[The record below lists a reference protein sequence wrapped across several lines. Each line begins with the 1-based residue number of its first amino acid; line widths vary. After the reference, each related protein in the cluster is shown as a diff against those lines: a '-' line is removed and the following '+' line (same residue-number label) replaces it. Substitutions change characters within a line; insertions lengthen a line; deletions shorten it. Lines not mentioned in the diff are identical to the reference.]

1 MCHEPEHFGSHST
14 HSGCLLP
21 EQPVRV
27 LGLDMHDAVPL
38 AVVATLRLQSR
49 SLFLID
55 SPGSHTMVWP
65 PGHAQAS
72 TAGRLPSS
80 VTVDRVADI
89 PGGRYHTQRPSVG
102 GGQHEVSEKRII
114 AAIDCMLGWKSI
126 STRFLARCLT
136 NQGLIDA
143 LGVGIDHGE
152 RGGGTICPGWDAHT
166 PLKSALP
173 SGADTALSDR
183 WGRVR
188 YK

>member
-1 MCHEPEHFGSHST
+1 
-14 HSGCLLP
+14 
-21 EQPVRV
+21 
-27 LGLDMHDAVPL
+27 
-38 AVVATLRLQSR
+38 
-49 SLFLID
+49 
-55 SPGSHTMVWP
+55 MVWP
-65 PGHAQAS
+65 PDHAQAS

-89 PGGRYHTQRPSVG
+89 PGGRYRTQRPSVG

-114 AAIDCMLGWKSI
+114 AAIDCMLGWKLI
-126 STRFLARCLT
+126 STRFLARFLT

-152 RGGGTICPGWDAHT
+152 RARGSIRPGWDAHT

-173 SGADTALSDR
+173 SVASWAELAT

-188 YK
+188 YKWAETLQCATMKLMHPEGRKVRDWSQEPTPYIDLHEAVLPVHRRWLAGRGCDLVE